1 MTILVVIAAALTFL
15 AYAWANRA
23 ARDAEVI
30 VHPELAARFDAA
42 VAYVVSRFL
51 ALVFV
56 GLVVA
61 YVA

>member
-1 MTILVVIAAALTFL
+1 MTDLLVIVGALTGC
-15 AYAWANRA
+15 AYMWANRT

-51 ALVFV
+51 ALVFI

-61 YVA
+61 CVA